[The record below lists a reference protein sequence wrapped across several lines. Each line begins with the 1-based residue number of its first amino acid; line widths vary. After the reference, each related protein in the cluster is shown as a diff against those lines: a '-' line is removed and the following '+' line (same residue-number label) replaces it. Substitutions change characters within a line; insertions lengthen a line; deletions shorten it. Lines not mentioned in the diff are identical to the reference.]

1 MEITGNSKLVKLS
14 LWVNLIAFIAI
25 SSLNEWFFFYQYA
38 FKNQFADLR
47 LITSNSEC
55 LSNGLVA
62 KLWEETCDPWMR
74 ISNYPTIWIEFFS
87 WLKITEDKTFF
98 LGVSMGSLTL
108 VSLNLFLLRYLS
120 DFSRMQKIIFLGG
133 IVHSLPLFMLLE
145 RGNVDQV
152 IFCLLFL
159 VASTQISRK
168 RYVQIFG
175 IFLLACATYLK
186 LFSIGG
192 AFLLFLLR
200 MKKRNFKD
208 SALILLTQGIA
219 IFALQ
224 DQLGKIMK
232 FSPTVPREQFG
243 LRSFP
248 SWSLSILS
256 PGTEANRNFFALSII
271 GITIFIFLTFITLY
285 FSRAGKTRI
294 DFRIFFQQDLES
306 RDFVILTLFGGSYF
320 AAFFAGSNWFY
331 RYVFLIP
338 VVTVLIHRMPGYA
351 TRILLA
357 ITLLFL
363 LASASSVPYLM
374 VIMQLGATL
383 VAISIILIFFASL
396 DVNKAKLK

>member
-1 MEITGNSKLVKLS
+1 MEIIGNSKFVKLS
-14 LWVNLIAFIAI
+14 LWINLIAFIAI

-55 LSNGLVA
+55 LSNRLVA
-62 KLWEETCDPWMR
+62 NLWEETCDPWMR
-74 ISNYPTIWIEFFS
+74 ISNYPTFWIEFFS
-87 WLKITEDKTFF
+87 WLKITEDKTFI
-98 LGVSMGSLTL
+98 LGVLMGSLTL
-108 VSLNLFLLRYLS
+108 VSLNFFLLRYIS
-120 DFSRMQKIIFLGG
+120 DFSGMQKIILLGG

-159 VASTQISRK
+159 VVSTQISKK
-168 RYVQIFG
+168 RYIQILG
-175 IFLLACATYLK
+175 ILLLACATYLK

-192 AFLLFLLR
+192 AFILFLLR
-200 MKKRNFKD
+200 MKNRKFKD
-208 SALILLTQGIA
+208 SALIFLTQGTA
-219 IFALQ
+219 TFALH

-256 PGTEANRNFFALSII
+256 PGTEANQNFFALSII
-271 GITIFIFLTFITLY
+271 GMIIFILLTVITLY
-285 FSRAGKTRI
+285 FSRPSKTRI
-294 DFRIFFQQDLES
+294 DFKSLFRQDLES
-306 RDFVILTLFGGSYF
+306 REFMILALFGGSYF

-331 RYVFLIP
+331 RFVFLIP
-338 VVTVLIHRMPGYA
+338 VVTILARRMPIYA

-357 ITLLFL
+357 TTLLFL

-374 VIMQLGATL
+374 TIMQLGATL
-383 VAISIILIFFASL
+383 VAIIIFLVFFVSFKA
-396 DVNKAKLK
+396 NKAKLK